1 MSRKESP
8 MVVFQNSPFKKTVV
22 EGIGYECP
30 NWDEMGEVSREL
42 ASRINCLG
50 GKFDSVVTL
59 ANGGFTWT
67 KDIADRI
74 GTLDILP
81 MRLKSYIGINS
92 SEEIKLIY
100 NLPLSVEGKRVLVI
114 DDVADSGKTLLFAEE
129 HIKRAG
135 AREVKSA
142 TLCFK
147 PRSII
152 NPDFCG
158 FITDAWVIFPH
169 EHREFIEISCKKWT
183 SEGISKKEMRANFE
197 SIGLPIYDIDEFMP
211 RVM

>member
-1 MSRKESP
+1 MSTKESP
-8 MVVFQNSPFKKTVV
+8 SVVFEKSPFKNTSVN
-22 EGIGYECP
+22 GISYECP
-30 NWDEMGEVSREL
+30 GWQQMGEVSREL
-42 ASRINCLG
+42 ASRINFLG
-50 GKFDSVVTL
+50 ERFDSVVTL
-59 ANGGFTWT
+59 PNGGFTWT

-81 MRLKSYIGINS
+81 MRLKSYTGINA

-100 NLPLSVEGKRVLVI
+100 DLPLSVGGKRVLVL

-129 HIKRAG
+129 HIKKAG

-152 NPDFCG
+152 KPDFCG

-169 EHREFIEISCKKWT
+169 EHREFIELSYKEWAKQ
-183 SEGISKKEMRANFE
+183 GISKKEMRANFKK
-197 SIGLPIYDIDEFMP
+197 IGLPIYDVEEFMP
-211 RVM
+211 RI